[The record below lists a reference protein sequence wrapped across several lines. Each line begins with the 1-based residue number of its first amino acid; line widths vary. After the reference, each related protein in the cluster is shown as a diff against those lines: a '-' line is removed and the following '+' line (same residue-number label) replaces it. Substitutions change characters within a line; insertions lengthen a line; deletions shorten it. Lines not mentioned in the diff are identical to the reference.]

1 MQLRGENLRMS
12 DRRGP
17 NPWRIGFLLALITVG
32 VLLLRLQETGQ
43 VQPLF
48 LATPTA
54 TRTSQSFAEEAE
66 TQFSAGNLRS
76 AVIAYQSAVQRQESS
91 PQLWAQLA
99 RIQTYYSALQASQ
112 DQRLARLAEARQS
125 IDQATDLA
133 ADNSFVQAIRALVY
147 DWSAGEI
154 QRDNP
159 SLFEQYIKEA
169 NEAAVRATQL
179 DRTSVIARA
188 FRAEVLVDQG
198 EYVQAFD
205 LAKQAAEDADADPSV
220 GNDARVDAYRVYG
233 LVLENNGQYRSAIEE
248 YQKAIE
254 INPNLTFLYLK
265 VGQNYRVLA
274 GGAIAQA
281 VRDQL
286 IEQAL
291 AAFDRAAKIN
301 EQNKISDPIPY
312 LAIGRTY
319 LQEGEF
325 FVAARNVERAVT
337 LDPGNPQLYG
347 FLGIVYYKGRNYESA
362 LPVLECAVDGCTAE
376 ESGNLMCN
384 DLQILLCDQGSNVAS
399 YGSAV
404 PGMRLGS
411 DSLEYYYTYASAL
424 AYLDQP
430 PENDY
435 CPRAEQIFRQ
445 LMTAYG
451 DDPIVSQIVI
461 ENRRICSS
469 SAASSASAP
478 SE

>member
-1 MQLRGENLRMS
+1 
-12 DRRGP
+12 
-17 NPWRIGFLLALITVG
+17 
-32 VLLLRLQETGQ
+32 LQETGQ

-91 PQLWAQLA
+91 PRLWAQLA

-188 FRAEVLVDQG
+188 FRGEVLVDQG